1 MKKKTVST
9 AIATGLLLA
18 PLALGLVANQ
28 APTNVAHAA
37 ISTVAKSQSTNV
49 LANWTANTP
58 SHIKAQIQA
67 QAIDPANAK
76 DAVYTIQWGDT
87 LWGISQA
94 TGISIDQL
102 VTDNHIANRDLIIA
116 GAKLTLNGSAKAQ
129 TFVQNAQGQS
139 ADSKASVAGLDCN
152 NKVTT

>member
-67 QAIDPANAK
+67 QAIDPATPRTPFIPFN
-76 DAVYTIQWGDT
+76 G
-87 LWGISQA
+87 A
-94 TGISIDQL
+94 TRFG
-102 VTDNHIANRDLIIA
+102 
-116 GAKLTLNGSAKAQ
+116 
-129 TFVQNAQGQS
+129 
-139 ADSKASVAGLDCN
+139 ASVRRP
-152 NKVTT
+152 VFQSTSWSPITTSPTVI